1 MTHRAEEIQS
11 LLDEVLPR
19 LEALRASS
27 MEEIAAAQ
35 EVAQA
40 NIDRHALAQ
49 AERGEVE
56 EQIAR
61 LGAEREALP
70 DRAYRAGLDGEYE
83 LEDELAERY
92 RNLKPALEGLRWRAE
107 ALGREIHDLSPDGD
121 SHPNNVIVRQYGKVA
136 GIASGPRHELE
147 ALKDRLT
154 KALDASIDPVIRRH
168 EDLKATVW
176 QLGHDRVWDESPVG
190 RGGVKA

>member
-11 LLDEVLPR
+11 ILDEFIPR
-19 LEALRASS
+19 LNALRDDALG
-27 MEEIAAAQ
+27 EIAQAQ

-40 NIDRHALAQ
+40 NIDRHTHAQ

-61 LGAEREALP
+61 LGAERETLP

-92 RNLKPALEGLRWRAE
+92 RNLKPALEGLGLRAE
-107 ALGREIHDLSPDGD
+107 ALEREIHDLSPDGD

-154 KALDASIDPVIRRH
+154 KALDASLDPVIRLH

-176 QLGHDRVWDESPVG
+176 QLGHERAWDESPVG
-190 RGGVKA
+190 RGGVR

>member
-1 MTHRAEEIQS
+1 MSRAEEVQAI
-11 LLDEVLPR
+11 LDEIIPR
-19 LEALRASS
+19 LNALRDDALR
-27 MEEIAAAQ
+27 EIGEAQ

-40 NIDRHALAQ
+40 NIDRHTQ
-49 AERGEVE
+49 AHAELGQVE

-61 LGAEREALP
+61 RGAERETLP

-92 RNLKPALEGLRWRAE
+92 RNLKPALEGLGLRAE
-107 ALGREIHDLSPDGD
+107 ALEREIVDLSPDGD

-136 GIASGPRHELE
+136 GTASGPRHELE

-154 KALDASIDPVIRRH
+154 KALDASMDPVIKQH
-168 EDLKATVW
+168 ENWKSTVW
-176 QLGHDRVWDESPVG
+176 QLGHDRSWAESR
-190 RGGVKA
+190 RGMRV

>member
-1 MTHRAEEIQS
+1 MNRAEEIQS

-27 MEEIAAAQ
+27 MEETATAQ

-40 NIDRHALAQ
+40 NIERHTHAQ
-49 AERGEVE
+49 AEWGEVE
-56 EQIAR
+56 ERIAR
-61 LGAEREALP
+61 LSSEREALP
-70 DRAYRAGLDGEYE
+70 DRAYRAGLDEDYE
-83 LEDELAERY
+83 LEDDLRARY

-107 ALGREIHDLSPDGD
+107 ELEREIVDLSPDGD

-136 GIASGPRHELE
+136 GTASGPRHELE
-147 ALKDRLT
+147 ALKEKLT
-154 KALDASIDPVIRRH
+154 VALDASIDPVIRQH

-176 QLGHDRVWDESPVG
+176 QLGHDRAWDESPVG

>member
-1 MTHRAEEIQS
+1 MSRAGEIQAI
-11 LLDEVLPR
+11 LDEFIPR
-19 LEALRASS
+19 LNALRDDA
-27 MEEIAAAQ
+27 MEEIGEAD

-40 NIDRHALAQ
+40 NIDRHTQAQ
-49 AERGEVE
+49 AEREALE
-56 EQIAR
+56 AEIAR

-70 DRAYRAGLDGEYE
+70 DRAYRAGLDEEYE
-83 LEDELAERY
+83 LEDDLRARY
-92 RNLKPALEGLRWRAE
+92 RNLKPALEGLGLRAE
-107 ALGREIHDLSPDGD
+107 ELEREIHDLSPDGD

-147 ALKDRLT
+147 ALKEKLT
-154 KALDASIDPVIRRH
+154 VALDASINPVIRQH

-176 QLGHDRVWDESPVG
+176 QLGHDRAWDESPVG

>member
-1 MTHRAEEIQS
+1 MSRAEEIQS

-40 NIDRHALAQ
+40 NINRHTHAQ

-61 LGAEREALP
+61 LGAERETLP

-92 RNLKPALEGLRWRAE
+92 RNLKPALEGLAQRAE
-107 ALGREIHDLSPDGD
+107 ELDQEIVDLSPEGD

-147 ALKDRLT
+147 ALKDHLT
-154 KALDASIDPVIRRH
+154 KALDLSIDPVVKKH

-176 QLGHDRVWDESPVG
+176 QLGHERAWDESPVG